1 MDSDLGCIAK
11 CSHVVHIYKMD
22 LVCRKLILAGLFASV
37 VVQLD
42 SRAKLDFRDLIV
54 KRGYSTKVA
63 EDLWKWYDFS
73 EKKGVASF

>member
-11 CSHVVHIYKMD
+11 CSYVAHIYKMD